1 MDWRSIGNQQH
12 IDNIGFA
19 REIAISITQLEKTFK
34 FKHSQGNEIG
44 DEGAKKIGEALATN
58 NTLTT
63 LNLEVKLLFLQ
74 M

>member
-1 MDWRSIGNQQH
+1 M
-12 IDNIGFA
+12 
-19 REIAISITQLEKTFK
+19 TQLEKTFK

-58 NTLTT
+58 NTLTA
-63 LNLEVKLLFLQ
+63 LNLDVKLLFLQ